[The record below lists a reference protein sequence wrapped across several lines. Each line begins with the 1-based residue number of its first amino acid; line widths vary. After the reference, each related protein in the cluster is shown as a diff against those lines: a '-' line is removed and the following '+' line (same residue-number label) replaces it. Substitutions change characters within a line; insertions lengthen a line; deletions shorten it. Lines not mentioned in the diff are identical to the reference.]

1 MSGLFQRRRPVWL
14 GLTAEPERELPE
26 AVAALRMR
34 GLRSAA
40 PPADRARL
48 FSVAAERRRIGD
60 LLVHGGQRSWLRY
73 LQEVTA
79 LVRAAAEA
87 AQTAQTAGGPA
98 DAAPALLAAEVV
110 LDHHTMLIG
119 LPGPAYRRAATQRT
133 ALTEAVRV
141 LRGLAG

>member
-34 GLRSAA
+34 GLRSDA

-48 FSVAAERRRIGD
+48 FTVAAERRRIGD
-60 LLVHGGQRSWLRY
+60 LLVHGGQRSWQRY

-87 AQTAQTAGGPA
+87 AQSAGGPA

-119 LPGPAYRRAATQRT
+119 LPGPAYRRAAAQRT
-133 ALTEAVRV
+133 ALAEAVRV

>member
-1 MSGLFQRRRPVWL
+1 VSGLFQRRRPVWL

-40 PPADRARL
+40 PPADRARQ

-87 AQTAQTAGGPA
+87 AQTAGGPA